1 MASLGIVL
9 TLWSFILAKKSNTIT
24 KHDII
29 REIKAIN
36 QVVSILV
43 ERMNAIEMAFNSLIE
58 MDKKDEPLKEYIIGK
73 HKQEE
78 RK

>member
-1 MASLGIVL
+1 MGLCGIVPV
-9 TLWSFILAKKSNTIT
+9 LWSSILAKKSNTIT

>member
-1 MASLGIVL
+1 M
-9 TLWSFILAKKSNTIT
+9 AKKSNTIT

-36 QVVSILV
+36 QVVGILI

-58 MDKKDEPLKEYIIGK
+58 MEKKDVPLKEYIIGK
-73 HKQEE
+73 HQQEE

>member
-1 MASLGIVL
+1 MGKQRNS
-9 TLWSFILAKKSNTIT
+9 IT

-36 QVVSILV
+36 QVVGVLV
-43 ERMNAIEMAFNSLIE
+43 ERMNAIEMAFNSLVE
-58 MDKKDEPLKEYIIGK
+58 MDKKEKPLKEFILGK

-78 RK
+78 RKPS

>member
-1 MASLGIVL
+1 M
-9 TLWSFILAKKSNTIT
+9 AKKSNTIT